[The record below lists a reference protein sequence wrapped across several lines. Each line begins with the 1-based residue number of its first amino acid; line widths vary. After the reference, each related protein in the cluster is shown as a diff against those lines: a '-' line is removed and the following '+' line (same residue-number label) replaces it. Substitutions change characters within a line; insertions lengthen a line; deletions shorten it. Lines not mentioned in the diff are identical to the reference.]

1 MDGLELLVDLH
12 RSARRQGP
20 GGDDETRLAIRLSG
34 LGDASDVRI
43 ADIGCGSGASTLVL
57 ASEIDAIV
65 TAVDFVP
72 GFLAELETASER
84 AGLRDRI
91 RPLNASMEA
100 LPFQDGQLDAIWS
113 EGAIYSMGFA
123 NGVRSWRRFL
133 RPGGILAV
141 SELTWLTNDRPPDL
155 QDHWTREYPE
165 VDTAARKLDV
175 LEESGYAPI
184 GYFVLPKH
192 CWMDNYY
199 TPMRGR
205 FRAFLDRNANSAEAV
220 ALVEAEEAEISLY
233 DRYSDYISYGFY
245 IARRTS
251 TL

>member
-20 GGDDETRLAIRLSG
+20 GGDDETRLALRLSG
-34 LGDASDVRI
+34 LADAGDVRI
-43 ADIGCGSGASTLVL
+43 ADIGCGCGASALLL
-57 ASEIDAIV
+57 ASEVDAVV
-65 TAVDFVP
+65 TAVDLLP
-72 GFLAELETASER
+72 AFLSELEAAAER
-84 AGLRDRI
+84 AGLGDRI
-91 RPLNASMEA
+91 RPLVGTMEA
-100 LPFQDGQLDAIWS
+100 LPFQDQQFDAIWS

-123 NGVRSWRRFL
+123 NGVKSWRRFL

-141 SELTWLTNDRPPDL
+141 SELTWLTSVRPGEL
-155 QDHWTREYPE
+155 QEHWQREYPE
-165 VDTAARKLDV
+165 VGTAAEKLAV
-175 LEESGYAPI
+175 LEKSGYAPI
-184 GYFVLPKH
+184 GYFVLPKQ

-199 TPMRGR
+199 TPMRSR
-205 FRAFLDRNANSAEAV
+205 FRAFLDRNGNTAEAV

-233 DRYSDYISYGFY
+233 ERYSDYISYGFY